1 MATITKRGD
10 TYRIRSYCGYDAN
23 GKQVIRSTTWK
34 PSPGMTPKQ
43 IEKEAQR
50 QGVLFDEKCSGQG
63 WGGSVKFET
72 FCKQWFD
79 EYAAPSLRPRSVARL
94 HQLEART
101 YAALGHIRIDK
112 LTPRQI
118 QTFVNDLGKPGV
130 SQREGRSRSMVDI
143 KAILRD
149 GASIRRNSLNQSALA
164 VLLSPPFAG
173 VKRSPR
179 RTPKKLRRL

>member
-34 PSPGMTPKQ
+34 PTPGMTPKQ
-43 IEKEAQR
+43 IEKEVQR

-72 FCKQWFD
+72 FCKQWFE
-79 EYAAPSLRPRSVARL
+79 EYAVPSLRPRSVARL

-101 YAALGHIRIDK
+101 YAALGHIRLDK

-130 SQREGRSRSMVDI
+130 SQREGRSRSKVDI
-143 KAILRD
+143 K
-149 GASIRRNSLNQSALA
+149 G
-164 VLLSPPFAG
+164 VLKERG
-173 VKRSPR
+173 MR
-179 RTPKKLRRL
+179 